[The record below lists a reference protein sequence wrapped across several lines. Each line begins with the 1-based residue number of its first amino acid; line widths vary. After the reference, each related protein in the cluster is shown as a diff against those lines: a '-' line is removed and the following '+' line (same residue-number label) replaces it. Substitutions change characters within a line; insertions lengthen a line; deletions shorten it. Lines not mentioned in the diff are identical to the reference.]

1 MNVRLETALASKRG
15 KDVSDVRR
23 DNPRLD
29 FRGPKR
35 VVIIFIYFPQT
46 RKDGRAITEDEVPV
60 VFYYKL

>member
-1 MNVRLETALASKRG
+1 MFA
-15 KDVSDVRR
+15 DVRR

-46 RKDGRAITEDEVPV
+46 RKDGRTITEDEVPV